1 MAKGERT
8 TAFRHAGPVHIPE
21 KKSKR
26 GGRWKKRLGI
36 VLVSGILLFAFWTL
50 YIQIRIGQGMS
61 LSQEHP
67 ADVAIVL
74 GARLWDNKPS
84 PALKERLDAAYEGY
98 ESGEYPVLIVSGGL
112 DSPQMRLTEAE
123 GMAEYLIERGVP
135 KEDIWLENEAT
146 STYENLLL
154 SRRIMEER
162 SVRTAA
168 IVTHKFH
175 GARAQDIAE
184 FLHYDDPQFVLADTE
199 ALNVWQTR
207 GREML
212 AFTKWLF
219 DKSRLPD
226 GK

>member
-1 MAKGERT
+1 MAKGERAA
-8 TAFRHAGPVHIPE
+8 AFRHMGPVHIPSR
-21 KKSKR
+21 KSKR
-26 GGRWKKRLGI
+26 SGRWKKRAGI
-36 VLVSGILLFAFWTL
+36 VLLSGILLVALWTL
-50 YIQIRIGQGMS
+50 YIQVRIGQGAS
-61 LSQEHP
+61 LSQEHST
-67 ADVAIVL
+67 DVAVVL
-74 GARLWDNKPS
+74 GARLWNDKPS

-98 ESGEYPVLIVSGGL
+98 KRGEYPALIVSGGL
-112 DSPQMRLTEAE
+112 DSPQMKLTEAE

-135 KEDIWLENEAT
+135 KEGIWLENEAT
-146 STYENLLL
+146 STYENLLF

-162 SVRTAA
+162 DVRTAT

-175 GARAQDIAE
+175 GARSQDIAE
-184 FLHYDDPQFVLADTE
+184 FLRYDDPQFALADTE